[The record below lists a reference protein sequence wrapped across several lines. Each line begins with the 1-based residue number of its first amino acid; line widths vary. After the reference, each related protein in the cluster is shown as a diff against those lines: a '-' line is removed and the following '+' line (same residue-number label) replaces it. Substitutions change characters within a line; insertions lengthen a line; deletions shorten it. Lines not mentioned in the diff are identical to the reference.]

1 MPSLHFLTTL
11 TLTLSLSLL
20 LQSPLLSAHP
30 SPSSDFIDPRIINR
44 DLRTYGSTSGS
55 ASQTRPRSLRKMN
68 RRNRAPKSGP
78 KRLNRATEATLKC
91 LTAYSLHFAM
101 GIGVR
106 IWGRL
111 RLDLRSAGTKCVDN
125 AITWDDAT
133 ATATSSAAK
142 ATTTSE
148 PTPTIAPVHLA
159 VKKTTTAAKA
169 TPTPGSS
176 SDDEDDDDCDSD
188 DDSDDDQETT
198 TTAASKPTT
207 AAAASK
213 TGVSGVNLNAIT
225 GTYTTGGKG
234 TFFYQYGAHGACG
247 KIHADSDPIVA
258 LALARYGTGSNDAPD
273 CGRKVQV
280 VNVANGKSVVAT
292 VADACPGCAN
302 YNSLDLSTGAF
313 DQIAE
318 QATGVIDIKWKYLD

>member
-1 MPSLHFLTTL
+1 
-11 TLTLSLSLL
+11 
-20 LQSPLLSAHP
+20 
-30 SPSSDFIDPRIINR
+30 
-44 DLRTYGSTSGS
+44 
-55 ASQTRPRSLRKMN
+55 MN

-91 LTAYSLHFAM
+91 LTAYSFALCDGDSCTDM
-101 GIGVR
+101 GSVA
-106 IWGRL
+106 
-111 RLDLRSAGTKCVDN
+111 AGTKCVEN

-133 ATATSSAAK
+133 AAATSSAAK
-142 ATTTSE
+142 ARTSPE

-159 VKKTTTAAKA
+159 VKQPTTPAPAA
-169 TPTPGSS
+169 PTPGSS
-176 SDDEDDDDCDSD
+176 SDDDDDDACDSE
-188 DDSDDDQETT
+188 DDSDDDQEIT

-213 TGVSGVNLNAIT
+213 TGASSVNLNAIT
-225 GTYTTGGKG
+225 STYTTGGKG
-234 TFFYQYGAHGACG
+234 TFFYQYGAYGACG
-247 KIHADSDPIVA
+247 KIHADSEPIVA

-318 QATGVIDIKWKYLD
+318 QATGVIE